1 MDVRAKDAEV
11 SVIGGMLLDE
21 IAAASALE
29 QLSENDFSDPAC
41 QQVFAAAL
49 RLASEGK
56 RIDAVTLIPG
66 LGNEF
71 KTFLLDA
78 ALKLPSL
85 SGYQHYIDVVLEE
98 SKRRK
103 LLNVISEQQ
112 LALIEGC
119 PVMEAE
125 QAIYNVLNETAKSD
139 GELCTAYEAMS
150 ETIDELEGIRKTGKQ
165 IGITTG
171 FSSVD
176 YKIGTFLPGGYY
188 IIGARSGMGKTALL
202 LCMVRAAAK
211 SGKRCLVFSL
221 EMPRKGQGGLSTR
234 LLSQETQIEHDKIR
248 FAKYSD
254 RDLKLMRQQTAE
266 DYMNNIIIYDKAE
279 MTVMQIQSVIRRV
292 KPDIVYIDYLGLIKA
307 KKADKREIEIATV
320 SRELRN
326 VAKALKVPMVVLV
339 QLNRETDT
347 AKAKD
352 KAGRPTLANIS
363 ESDSIHRDA
372 DTVMLLYRP
381 AQYNSKE
388 DEHKAELIV
397 AKNRQGKTG
406 IVPLFWTGETMT
418 FNGMYEFDQ
427 FPVTPPDPPKLKED
441 YDDVELI

>member
-1 MDVRAKDAEV
+1 
-11 SVIGGMLLDE
+11 
-21 IAAASALE
+21 
-29 QLSENDFSDPAC
+29 
-41 QQVFAAAL
+41 
-49 RLASEGK
+49 
-56 RIDAVTLIPG
+56 
-66 LGNEF
+66 
-71 KTFLLDA
+71 
-78 ALKLPSL
+78 
-85 SGYQHYIDVVLEE
+85 
-98 SKRRK
+98 
-103 LLNVISEQQ
+103 
-112 LALIEGC
+112 
-119 PVMEAE
+119 MEAE

-139 GELCTAYEAMS
+139 GGLCTAYEAMS
-150 ETIDELEGIRKTGKQ
+150 ETIDELEDIRKTGKQ

-427 FPVTPPDPPKLKED
+427 FPITPPDPPKLKED
-441 YDDVELI
+441 YDDIELI